1 LNKWTL
7 YYRLVNESAK
17 FAVQSLLSNKLRSF
31 LSVIGITIG
40 IFLVIL
46 VFTLVDSLETN
57 IKNSVQSLGKNVIY
71 IDKWEWSGGGS
82 DYPWWEYL
90 KRPDSNLEE
99 LKTLKQYPVNHFFE
113 ALSYSYSSR
122 STIKHDNNEVE
133 NVTVDG
139 YTYDFVKIEEIELE
153 KGRFFN
159 PYEDQNGLSVAVIG
173 ANVAK
178 GLATDEDIIGKTI
191 TAFGKPIK
199 VIGVF
204 KFQGDNLINIDFD
217 DKMVVPIRFLE
228 YATGKKGGGK
238 LIIKVKENVNEIA
251 VNEEIRGTMR
261 TIRKLKPSQDDN
273 FSLNRISFLTE
284 TIGDFFKSVN
294 KFGLVIG
301 LFSLL
306 VGGFGVANIMFVS
319 VKERTAI
326 IGIQKAL
333 GAKNEFIIIQFLTE
347 SVLLSVMGGII
358 GLLITFGFSML
369 LNVIIESQ
377 FESNF
382 RLLVTK
388 ENVLIGLAF
397 STAIGLLSGFIPAY
411 KAGQLQPVEA
421 MRSK

>member
-1 LNKWTL
+1 
-7 YYRLVNESAK
+7 
-17 FAVQSLLSNKLRSF
+17 
-31 LSVIGITIG
+31 
-40 IFLVIL
+40 
-46 VFTLVDSLETN
+46 
-57 IKNSVQSLGKNVIY
+57 
-71 IDKWEWSGGGS
+71 
-82 DYPWWEYL
+82 
-90 KRPDSNLEE
+90 
-99 LKTLKQYPVNHFFE
+99 
-113 ALSYSYSSR
+113 
-122 STIKHDNNEVE
+122 
-133 NVTVDG
+133 
-139 YTYDFVKIEEIELE
+139 
-153 KGRFFN
+153 
-159 PYEDQNGLSVAVIG
+159 
-173 ANVAK
+173 
-178 GLATDEDIIGKTI
+178 
-191 TAFGKPIK
+191 
-199 VIGVF
+199 
-204 KFQGDNLINIDFD
+204 
-217 DKMVVPIRFLE
+217 
-228 YATGKKGGGK
+228 
-238 LIIKVKENVNEIA
+238 VNEIA

-397 STAIGLLSGFIPAY
+397 STVIGLLSGFIPAY